1 MIPYAKANRAGG
13 LVPTGRV
20 VLVVAVLAVLV
31 SAAAAPA
38 AKLNLLFYGNSF
50 TLGSGSTRS
59 VDALVKDIA
68 TAAGQTTPHVVS
80 GAQSGWTLGQHLATN
95 TGIITSA
102 IPVGQTWDFVIL
114 QDYSTRPTH
123 IGNLAAHRAD
133 FVSLYQAVAA
143 HSPAAKVVGFETWA
157 RAPGHEFYEGA
168 SPSFPGGPA
177 QMQQELR
184 DGYNLSTGDVNAL
197 AGAGTSLVAPVGDA
211 WESTGWSN
219 LHSTDLYHANN
230 RGTLLTALVIYGN
243 IYQDDVSD
251 IDLTAVLASLGMP
264 SAYGTYLAGVADQF
278 IVPEPSVALLLVF
291 GSAAVLRRRQGR
303 RHGRR
308 VG

>member
-1 MIPYAKANRAGG
+1 MIPYAKADRAGG
-13 LVPTGRV
+13 LVPAGRV
-20 VLVVAVLAVLV
+20 VLAVALLAVLLPAT
-31 SAAAAPA
+31 AAQA

-50 TLGSGSTRS
+50 TMGSGSTRS

-68 TAAGQTTPHVVS
+68 TAAGQTTPNVVS

-95 TGIITSA
+95 TGIITSSIA
-102 IPVGQTWDFVIL
+102 PGQTWDYVIL

-123 IGNLAAHRAD
+123 IGNLAAHGAD
-133 FVSLYQAVAA
+133 FVSMYQAVAA
-143 HSPAAKVVGFETWA
+143 HSPAAKVIGFETWA
-157 RAPGHEFYEGA
+157 RAPGHEFYTGA

-219 LHSTDLYHANN
+219 LHSGDLYHANN
-230 RGTLLTALVIYGN
+230 RGTLLAALVIYGN

-251 IDLTAVLASLGMP
+251 INLTSVLTSLSMP
-264 SAYGTYLAGVADQF
+264 SAYGAYLADVADQF

-291 GSAAVLRRRQGR
+291 GSAAMLRRQKGK